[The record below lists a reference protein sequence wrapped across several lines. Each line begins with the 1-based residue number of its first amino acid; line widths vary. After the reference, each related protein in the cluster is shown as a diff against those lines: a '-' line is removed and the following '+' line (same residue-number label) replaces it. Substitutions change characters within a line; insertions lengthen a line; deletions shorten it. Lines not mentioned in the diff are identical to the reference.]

1 MWSRMYDNIQ
11 ESTDCPSEDVI
22 EDDDMLDGW
31 FLIQQKKRDKE
42 KAESDFDK
50 MNNSK
55 LKNAD
60 DIFIMAGS
68 QKDAEKIDS
77 MNDINGKMTKKER
90 AAALRRKGSMG
101 QHEFRDEN
109 LKLRQQSNQQFK
121 DKFGR

>member
-68 QKDAEKIDS
+68 QKDVEKIDS
-77 MNDINGKMTKKER
+77 MNDTHGKMTKKER
-90 AAALRRKGSMG
+90 AASLRHKGSME
-101 QHEFRDEN
+101 QHEFRDEK